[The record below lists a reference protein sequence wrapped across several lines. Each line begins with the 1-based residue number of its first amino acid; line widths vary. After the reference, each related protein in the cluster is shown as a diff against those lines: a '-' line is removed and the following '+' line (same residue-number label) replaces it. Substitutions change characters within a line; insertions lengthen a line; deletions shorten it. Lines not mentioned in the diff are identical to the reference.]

1 MSFFILWNTT
11 YNESQWCQILFGTHC
26 VPQKKKSDRLWPT
39 WGWVNAKCS
48 WVNADRIQI
57 FLVNYPFKT
66 LKDVLYGEYLMLS
79 CLNIAQSVAKTLKFS
94 PSSKLQRCNP
104 FRLSQTCMFVAFFR
118 PYHVARLLS
127 VCSLIMCPIFFR
139 QFPQVWGWGLLSKWA
154 STDEMTGVSILHLKS
169 QNAICV

>member
-1 MSFFILWNTT
+1 MFLSKYWQN
-11 YNESQWCQILFGTHC
+11 
-26 VPQKKKSDRLWPT
+26 SD
-39 WGWVNAKCS
+39 
-48 WVNADRIQI
+48 

-127 VCSLIMCPIFFR
+127 VCSLIMCPIFFFGFEVEVYFQNER
-139 QFPQVWGWGLLSKWA
+139 LQMRWLASLFCIWSHRTRSAYRAVNSIKYCSFWSRKSHNTPDLSLV
-154 STDEMTGVSILHLKS
+154 M
-169 QNAICV
+169 